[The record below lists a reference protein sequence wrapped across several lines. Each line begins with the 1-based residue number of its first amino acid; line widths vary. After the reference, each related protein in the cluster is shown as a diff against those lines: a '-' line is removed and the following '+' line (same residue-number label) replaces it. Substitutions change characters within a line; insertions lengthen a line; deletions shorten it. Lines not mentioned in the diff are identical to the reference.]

1 MTHRVGTITLG
12 VTMVSIGILYLIQ
25 IFWGGIE
32 YAWIC
37 KLWPVI
43 FILLGVEILLANARK
58 NGNFVYDKVGI
69 VLTFVLT
76 MFAFVLAA
84 VQQVVEI
91 SMRYGWQTWTSLNG

>member
-12 VTMVSIGILYLIQ
+12 VTMVAIGVLYLIQ

-32 YAWIC
+32 YVWIC

-58 NGNFVYDKVGI
+58 NGEFVYDKVGI
-69 VLTFVLT
+69 ILTFVLT
-76 MFAFVLAA
+76 VFAFFMA
-84 VQQVVEI
+84 VMQNVIEI
-91 SMRYGWQTWTSLNG
+91 GNQNRWWM

>member
-12 VTMVSIGILYLIQ
+12 VTMVSVGVLYLIQ
-25 IFWGGIE
+25 IFWGGIA

-43 FILLGVEILLANARK
+43 FILLGAEVLLANARK
-58 NGNFVYDKVGI
+58 NGNFIYDKVGI

-76 MFAFVLAA
+76 VFAFCMAV
-84 VQQVVEI
+84 VQQVIEI
-91 SMRYGWQTWTSLNG
+91 GEQNRWWM

>member
-43 FILLGVEILLANARK
+43 FILLGVEILLANA
-58 NGNFVYDKVGI
+58 
-69 VLTFVLT
+69 
-76 MFAFVLAA
+76 
-84 VQQVVEI
+84 
-91 SMRYGWQTWTSLNG
+91 